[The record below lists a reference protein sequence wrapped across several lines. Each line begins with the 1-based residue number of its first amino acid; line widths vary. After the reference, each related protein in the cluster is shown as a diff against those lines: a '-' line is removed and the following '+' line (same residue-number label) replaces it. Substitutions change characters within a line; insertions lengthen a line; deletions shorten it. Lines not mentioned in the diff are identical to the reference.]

1 MIVLTIVLVV
11 VGLAF
16 FIAGLLGAVGKLP
29 GNPVVGLRIPEVR
42 KTEELWNT
50 AHRIVGPAW
59 MGAGAAFIGAALITL
74 KVSGWMW
81 LVFALLLVGAAF
93 LIGLG
98 SALGAHAVA
107 RLDARAAQLEAAGS
121 SCCSSGDATSDSC
134 CGDSSEAAGASD
146 SAGACCS
153 DGSGVGAGAAACAGV
168 GADQS
173 AGISAGQAAGS
184 GAKAGTVSA
193 EACASGQACGSCSLN
208 GSCEG
213 GGVDWEAAQ
222 RAASAQDSAQ
232 SPAQNPAQA

>member
-1 MIVLTIVLVV
+1 MIVLTVVLVV

-59 MGAGAAFIGAALITL
+59 MGAGAAFLGAALITL

-107 RLDARAAQLEAAGS
+107 RLDARAAQLEAANS

-153 DGSGVGAGAAACAGV
+153 DGSGVGAEAGA
-168 GADQS
+168 
-173 AGISAGQAAGS
+173 
-184 GAKAGTVSA
+184 VSA

-232 SPAQNPAQA
+232 NPAQNPAQA

>member
-1 MIVLTIVLVV
+1 MIVLTVVLVV

-107 RLDARAAQLEAAGS
+107 RLDARAAQLEAAES

-153 DGSGVGAGAAACAGV
+153 EP
-168 GADQS
+168 GAD
-173 AGISAGQAAGS
+173 ANTGTGT
-184 GAKAGTVSA
+184 GAVSA

-232 SPAQNPAQA
+232 NPA

>member
-1 MIVLTIVLVV
+1 MIALTVVLVV

-16 FIAGLLGAVGKLP
+16 FIAGLLGTVGKLP
-29 GNPVVGLRIPEVR
+29 GNPVVGLRVPEVR

-107 RLDARAAQLEAAGS
+107 RLDARAAQLEAAES

-134 CGDSSEAAGASD
+134 CGDSSAAAGASD

-153 DGSGVGAGAAACAGV
+153 DGSVV

-184 GAKAGTVSA
+184 GANTGAVSA

-232 SPAQNPAQA
+232 NPAQNPARA

>member
-1 MIVLTIVLVV
+1 MIVLTVVLVV

-59 MGAGAAFIGAALITL
+59 MGAGAAFLGAALITL

-107 RLDARAAQLEAAGS
+107 RLDARAAQLEAANS

-153 DGSGVGAGAAACAGV
+153 DGSGVGANTGTGTGA
-168 GADQS
+168 
-173 AGISAGQAAGS
+173 
-184 GAKAGTVSA
+184 VSA

-213 GGVDWEAAQ
+213 GGVNWEAAQ

-232 SPAQNPAQA
+232 NPA

>member
-1 MIVLTIVLVV
+1 MIVLTVVLVV

-107 RLDARAAQLEAAGS
+107 RLDARAAQLEAANS

-146 SAGACCS
+146 SASACCS
-153 DGSGVGAGAAACAGV
+153 EP
-168 GADQS
+168 GAD
-173 AGISAGQAAGS
+173 ANTGTGT
-184 GAKAGTVSA
+184 GAVSA

-232 SPAQNPAQA
+232 A

>member
-1 MIVLTIVLVV
+1 MIVLTVLLVV

-59 MGAGAAFIGAALITL
+59 MGAGAAFLGAALITL

-107 RLDARAAQLEAAGS
+107 RLDARAAQLEAANS

-134 CGDSSEAAGASD
+134 CDDSSEAADASD

-153 DGSGVGAGAAACAGV
+153 DGSGVGAEAGA
-168 GADQS
+168 
-173 AGISAGQAAGS
+173 
-184 GAKAGTVSA
+184 VSA

-232 SPAQNPAQA
+232 NPA

>member
-1 MIVLTIVLVV
+1 MIVLTVVLVI

-16 FIAGLLGAVGKLP
+16 FISGLLGAVGKLP
-29 GNPVVGLRIPEVR
+29 GNPVVGLRVPEVR
-42 KTEELWNT
+42 KSAELWDT

-81 LVFALLLVGAAF
+81 LIFALLLVGAVF

-98 SALGAHAVA
+98 SALGAHTVA
-107 RLDARAAQLEAAGS
+107 RLDARAAQLEAANS

-134 CGDSSEAAGASD
+134 CGDSSEAAGA
-146 SAGACCS
+146 
-153 DGSGVGAGAAACAGV
+153 GAGT
-168 GADQS
+168 GAS
-173 AGISAGQAAGS
+173 A
-184 GAKAGTVSA
+184 VSA

-232 SPAQNPAQA
+232 A

>member
-1 MIVLTIVLVV
+1 MIVLTVVLVV

-29 GNPVVGLRIPEVR
+29 GNPVVGLRVPEVR
-42 KTEELWNT
+42 KSEELWNT

-59 MGAGAAFIGAALITL
+59 MGAGAAFMGAALITL

-81 LVFALLLVGAAF
+81 LIFALLLVGAVF

-98 SALGAHAVA
+98 SALGAHTVA
-107 RLDARAAQLEAAGS
+107 RLDARAAQLEAANS

-134 CGDSSEAAGASD
+134 CGDSSEANGASG

-153 DGSGVGAGAAACAGV
+153 DGSGVGAEAGA
-168 GADQS
+168 
-173 AGISAGQAAGS
+173 
-184 GAKAGTVSA
+184 VSA

-208 GSCEG
+208 GFCEG

-232 SPAQNPAQA
+232 NPA

>member
-1 MIVLTIVLVV
+1 MIVLTVVLVV

-59 MGAGAAFIGAALITL
+59 MGAGAAFLGAALITL

-107 RLDARAAQLEAAGS
+107 RLDARAAQLEAANS

-134 CGDSSEAAGASD
+134 CDDSSEAPGASD

-153 DGSGVGAGAAACAGV
+153 DGSGV

-184 GAKAGTVSA
+184 GAGAGAVSA

-232 SPAQNPAQA
+232 NPA

>member
-1 MIVLTIVLVV
+1 MIVLTVVLVV

-16 FIAGLLGAVGKLP
+16 FIAGLLGAVEKLP

-59 MGAGAAFIGAALITL
+59 MGAGVAFIGAALITL

-107 RLDARAAQLEAAGS
+107 RLDARAAQLEAAES

-134 CGDSSEAAGASD
+134 CGDSSAAAG
-146 SAGACCS
+146 
-153 DGSGVGAGAAACAGV
+153 
-168 GADQS
+168 
-173 AGISAGQAAGS
+173 AGQAAG
-184 GAKAGTVSA
+184 AGTGAVSA

-232 SPAQNPAQA
+232 NPAQNPAQA

>member
-1 MIVLTIVLVV
+1 MIVLTVVLVV
-11 VGLAF
+11 VGLVF

-29 GNPVVGLRIPEVR
+29 GNPVVGLRVPEVR

-59 MGAGAAFIGAALITL
+59 MGAGAAFLGAALITL

-107 RLDARAAQLEAAGS
+107 RLDARAAQLEAANS

-134 CGDSSEAAGASD
+134 CDDSSEAAGASD

-153 DGSGVGAGAAACAGV
+153 DAGAGTGTGT
-168 GADQS
+168 GA
-173 AGISAGQAAGS
+173 
-184 GAKAGTVSA
+184 VSA

-232 SPAQNPAQA
+232 NPA

>member
-1 MIVLTIVLVV
+1 MIVLTVVLVV

-29 GNPVVGLRIPEVR
+29 GNPVVGLRVPEVR

-107 RLDARAAQLEAAGS
+107 RLDARAAQLEAANS

-153 DGSGVGAGAAACAGV
+153 DAGADANTGTGT
-168 GADQS
+168 GA
-173 AGISAGQAAGS
+173 
-184 GAKAGTVSA
+184 VSA

-232 SPAQNPAQA
+232 A

>member
-1 MIVLTIVLVV
+1 MIVLTVVLVV

-16 FIAGLLGAVGKLP
+16 FIAGLLGAVEKLP

-107 RLDARAAQLEAAGS
+107 RLDARAAQLEAAES

-134 CGDSSEAAGASD
+134 CGDSSAAAG
-146 SAGACCS
+146 
-153 DGSGVGAGAAACAGV
+153 
-168 GADQS
+168 
-173 AGISAGQAAGS
+173 AGQAAG
-184 GAKAGTVSA
+184 AGTGAVSA

-213 GGVDWEAAQ
+213 GGVNWEAAQ

-232 SPAQNPAQA
+232 NPAQNPARA

>member
-1 MIVLTIVLVV
+1 MIVLTIVLVI

-29 GNPVVGLRIPEVR
+29 GNPVVGLRVPEVR
-42 KTEELWNT
+42 KSEELWNT

-59 MGAGAAFIGAALITL
+59 MGAGAAFMGAALITL

-81 LVFALLLVGAAF
+81 LIFALLLVGAVF

-98 SALGAHAVA
+98 SALGAHTVA
-107 RLDARAAQLEAAGS
+107 RLDARAAQLEAASS

-134 CGDSSEAAGASD
+134 CGDSSEANGASD

-153 DGSGVGAGAAACAGV
+153 DGSGVGAEAGA
-168 GADQS
+168 
-173 AGISAGQAAGS
+173 
-184 GAKAGTVSA
+184 VSA

-232 SPAQNPAQA
+232 NPA

>member
-1 MIVLTIVLVV
+1 MIVLTVVLVV

-59 MGAGAAFIGAALITL
+59 MGAGAAFLGAALITL

-107 RLDARAAQLEAAGS
+107 RLDARAAQLEAANS

-146 SAGACCS
+146 SASACCS
-153 DGSGVGAGAAACAGV
+153 EP
-168 GADQS
+168 GAD
-173 AGISAGQAAGS
+173 ANTGTGT
-184 GAKAGTVSA
+184 GAVSA

-232 SPAQNPAQA
+232 A

>member
-1 MIVLTIVLVV
+1 MIVLTIVLVI

-59 MGAGAAFIGAALITL
+59 MGAGAAFLGAALITL

-107 RLDARAAQLEAAGS
+107 RLDARAAQLEAANS

-134 CGDSSEAAGASD
+134 CDDSSEAAGASD

-153 DGSGVGAGAAACAGV
+153 DGSGVGAEAGA
-168 GADQS
+168 
-173 AGISAGQAAGS
+173 
-184 GAKAGTVSA
+184 VSA

-232 SPAQNPAQA
+232 NPA

>member
-1 MIVLTIVLVV
+1 MIVLTIVLVI

-29 GNPVVGLRIPEVR
+29 GNPVVGLRVPEVR
-42 KTEELWNT
+42 KSEELWNT

-59 MGAGAAFIGAALITL
+59 MGAGAAFMGAALITL
-74 KVSGWMW
+74 KASGWMW
-81 LVFALLLVGAAF
+81 LIFALLLVGAVF

-98 SALGAHAVA
+98 SALGAHTVA
-107 RLDARAAQLEAAGS
+107 RLDARAAQLEAASS

-134 CGDSSEAAGASD
+134 CGDSSEAAGA
-146 SAGACCS
+146 
-153 DGSGVGAGAAACAGV
+153 GAGT
-168 GADQS
+168 GAS
-173 AGISAGQAAGS
+173 A
-184 GAKAGTVSA
+184 VSA

-232 SPAQNPAQA
+232 NPA

>member
-1 MIVLTIVLVV
+1 MIVLTIVLVI

-29 GNPVVGLRIPEVR
+29 GNPVVGLRVPEVR
-42 KTEELWNT
+42 KSEELWNT

-59 MGAGAAFIGAALITL
+59 MGAGAAFMGAALITL

-81 LVFALLLVGAAF
+81 LIFALLLVGAVF

-98 SALGAHAVA
+98 SALGAHTVA
-107 RLDARAAQLEAAGS
+107 RLDARAAQLEAANS

-134 CGDSSEAAGASD
+134 CGDSSEAAGA
-146 SAGACCS
+146 
-153 DGSGVGAGAAACAGV
+153 GAGT
-168 GADQS
+168 GAS
-173 AGISAGQAAGS
+173 A
-184 GAKAGTVSA
+184 VSA

-232 SPAQNPAQA
+232 NPA

>member
-1 MIVLTIVLVV
+1 MIVLTVVLVV

-107 RLDARAAQLEAAGS
+107 RLDARAAQLEAANS

-134 CGDSSEAAGASD
+134 CDDSSEAPGASD

-153 DGSGVGAGAAACAGV
+153 DGSGVGAEAGA
-168 GADQS
+168 
-173 AGISAGQAAGS
+173 
-184 GAKAGTVSA
+184 VSA

-232 SPAQNPAQA
+232 A

>member
-1 MIVLTIVLVV
+1 MIVLTVVLVV

-16 FIAGLLGAVGKLP
+16 FIAGLLGALGKLP

-74 KVSGWMW
+74 KASGWMW

-107 RLDARAAQLEAAGS
+107 RLDARAAQLEAAES

-134 CGDSSEAAGASD
+134 CGDSSAAAG
-146 SAGACCS
+146 
-153 DGSGVGAGAAACAGV
+153 
-168 GADQS
+168 
-173 AGISAGQAAGS
+173 AGQAAGADT
-184 GAKAGTVSA
+184 GAVSA

-232 SPAQNPAQA
+232 SPAQNPARA

>member
-1 MIVLTIVLVV
+1 MIVLTVVLVV

-16 FIAGLLGAVGKLP
+16 FIAGLLGALGKLP
-29 GNPVVGLRIPEVR
+29 GNPVVGLRVPEVR

-107 RLDARAAQLEAAGS
+107 RLDARAAQLEAAES

-134 CGDSSEAAGASD
+134 CGDSSAAAG
-146 SAGACCS
+146 
-153 DGSGVGAGAAACAGV
+153 
-168 GADQS
+168 
-173 AGISAGQAAGS
+173 AGQAAGS
-184 GAKAGTVSA
+184 GADTGAVSA

-232 SPAQNPAQA
+232 NPAQNPAQA

>member
-1 MIVLTIVLVV
+1 MIVLTIVLVI

-29 GNPVVGLRIPEVR
+29 GNPVVGLRVPEVR
-42 KTEELWNT
+42 KSEELWNT

-81 LVFALLLVGAAF
+81 LIFALLLVGAVF

-98 SALGAHAVA
+98 SALGAHTVA
-107 RLDARAAQLEAAGS
+107 RLDARAAQLEAANS

-134 CGDSSEAAGASD
+134 CDDSSEANGTSCASGAG
-146 SAGACCS
+146 S
-153 DGSGVGAGAAACAGV
+153 DGA
-168 GADQS
+168 
-173 AGISAGQAAGS
+173 
-184 GAKAGTVSA
+184 VSA

-208 GSCEG
+208 GSCQG

-232 SPAQNPAQA
+232 A

>member
-1 MIVLTIVLVV
+1 MIVLTVVLVV

-16 FIAGLLGAVGKLP
+16 FIAGLLGAVEKLP

-107 RLDARAAQLEAAGS
+107 RLDARAAQLEAAES

-134 CGDSSEAAGASD
+134 CGDSSETAG
-146 SAGACCS
+146 
-153 DGSGVGAGAAACAGV
+153 
-168 GADQS
+168 
-173 AGISAGQAAGS
+173 AGQAAGS
-184 GAKAGTVSA
+184 GAGTGTVSA

-232 SPAQNPAQA
+232 SPAQNPARA

>member
-1 MIVLTIVLVV
+1 MIVLTVVLVV

-59 MGAGAAFIGAALITL
+59 MGAGAAFLGAALITL

-107 RLDARAAQLEAAGS
+107 RLDARAAQLEAANS

-134 CGDSSEAAGASD
+134 CDDSSEAPGASD

-153 DGSGVGAGAAACAGV
+153 DGSGVGAEAGA
-168 GADQS
+168 
-173 AGISAGQAAGS
+173 
-184 GAKAGTVSA
+184 VSA

-232 SPAQNPAQA
+232 SPAQNPARA

>member
-1 MIVLTIVLVV
+1 MIVLTIVLVI

-29 GNPVVGLRIPEVR
+29 GNPVVGLRVPEVR
-42 KTEELWNT
+42 KSEELWNT

-59 MGAGAAFIGAALITL
+59 MGAGAAFMGAALITL

-81 LVFALLLVGAAF
+81 LIFALLLVGAVF

-98 SALGAHAVA
+98 SALGAHTVA
-107 RLDARAAQLEAAGS
+107 RLDARAAQLEAASS

-134 CGDSSEAAGASD
+134 CGDSSEANGASG
-146 SAGACCS
+146 AGS
-153 DGSGVGAGAAACAGV
+153 DGA
-168 GADQS
+168 
-173 AGISAGQAAGS
+173 
-184 GAKAGTVSA
+184 VSA

-208 GSCEG
+208 GSCQG

-232 SPAQNPAQA
+232 NPA

>member
-1 MIVLTIVLVV
+1 MIVLTAVLVV

-29 GNPVVGLRIPEVR
+29 GNQVVGLRVPEVR

-74 KVSGWMW
+74 TVSGWMW

-107 RLDARAAQLEAAGS
+107 RLDARAAQLEAAES

-134 CGDSSEAAGASD
+134 CGDSSEAACASD

-153 DGSGVGAGAAACAGV
+153 DAGADANT
-168 GADQS
+168 
-173 AGISAGQAAGS
+173 
-184 GAKAGTVSA
+184 GTVSA

-232 SPAQNPAQA
+232 A

>member
-1 MIVLTIVLVV
+1 MIVLTVVLVV
-11 VGLAF
+11 VGLVF

-59 MGAGAAFIGAALITL
+59 MGAGAAFLGAALITL

-107 RLDARAAQLEAAGS
+107 RLDARAAQLEAANS

-134 CGDSSEAAGASD
+134 CDDSSEAPGASD

-153 DGSGVGAGAAACAGV
+153 DGSGVGAEAGA
-168 GADQS
+168 
-173 AGISAGQAAGS
+173 
-184 GAKAGTVSA
+184 VSA

-232 SPAQNPAQA
+232 SPAQNPAQNPAQA

>member
-1 MIVLTIVLVV
+1 MIVLTVVLVV
-11 VGLAF
+11 VGLVF

-59 MGAGAAFIGAALITL
+59 MGAGAAFLGAALITL

-107 RLDARAAQLEAAGS
+107 RLDARAAQLEAANS

-134 CGDSSEAAGASD
+134 CDDSSEAPGASD

-153 DGSGVGAGAAACAGV
+153 DGSGVGAEAGA
-168 GADQS
+168 
-173 AGISAGQAAGS
+173 
-184 GAKAGTVSA
+184 VSA

-232 SPAQNPAQA
+232 NPA

>member
-1 MIVLTIVLVV
+1 MLATCSNRLFRMIVLTVVLVV
-11 VGLAF
+11 VGLVF

-29 GNPVVGLRIPEVR
+29 GNPVVGLRVPEVR

-59 MGAGAAFIGAALITL
+59 MGAGAAFLGAALITL

-107 RLDARAAQLEAAGS
+107 RLDARAAQLEAANS

-153 DGSGVGAGAAACAGV
+153 DGSGVGAEAGA
-168 GADQS
+168 
-173 AGISAGQAAGS
+173 
-184 GAKAGTVSA
+184 VSA

-232 SPAQNPAQA
+232 NPA

>member
-1 MIVLTIVLVV
+1 MIVLTVVLVV

-16 FIAGLLGAVGKLP
+16 FIAGLLGAAGKLP
-29 GNPVVGLRIPEVR
+29 GNPVVGLRVPEVR

-107 RLDARAAQLEAAGS
+107 RLDARAAQLEAAET
-121 SCCSSGDATSDSC
+121 SCCSSDDATSDSC
-134 CGDSSEAAGASD
+134 CGDSSEAAGA
-146 SAGACCS
+146 
-153 DGSGVGAGAAACAGV
+153 
-168 GADQS
+168 
-173 AGISAGQAAGS
+173 GQAAG
-184 GAKAGTVSA
+184 AGTGAVSA

-232 SPAQNPAQA
+232 NPAQNPARA

>member
-1 MIVLTIVLVV
+1 MIVLTIVLVI

-29 GNPVVGLRIPEVR
+29 GNPVVGLRVPEVR
-42 KTEELWNT
+42 KSEELWNT

-59 MGAGAAFIGAALITL
+59 MGAGAAFMGAALITL

-81 LVFALLLVGAAF
+81 LIFALLLVGAVF

-98 SALGAHAVA
+98 SALGAHTVA
-107 RLDARAAQLEAAGS
+107 RLDARAAQLEAASS

-134 CGDSSEAAGASD
+134 CGDSSEAAGA
-146 SAGACCS
+146 
-153 DGSGVGAGAAACAGV
+153 GAGT
-168 GADQS
+168 GAS
-173 AGISAGQAAGS
+173 A
-184 GAKAGTVSA
+184 VSA

-232 SPAQNPAQA
+232 NPA

>member
-1 MIVLTIVLVV
+1 MIVLTVVLVV

-16 FIAGLLGAVGKLP
+16 FIAGLLGAVEKLP

-107 RLDARAAQLEAAGS
+107 RLDARAAQLEAAES

-134 CGDSSEAAGASD
+134 CGDSSAAAG
-146 SAGACCS
+146 
-153 DGSGVGAGAAACAGV
+153 
-168 GADQS
+168 
-173 AGISAGQAAGS
+173 AGQAAG
-184 GAKAGTVSA
+184 AGTGAVSA

-232 SPAQNPAQA
+232 A

>member
-1 MIVLTIVLVV
+1 MQVIAFGLLATCSNRLFRMIVLTVVLVV

-59 MGAGAAFIGAALITL
+59 MGAGAAFLGAALITL

-107 RLDARAAQLEAAGS
+107 RLDARAAQLEAANS

-153 DGSGVGAGAAACAGV
+153 DGSGVGAEAGA
-168 GADQS
+168 
-173 AGISAGQAAGS
+173 
-184 GAKAGTVSA
+184 VSA

-232 SPAQNPAQA
+232 NPA

>member
-1 MIVLTIVLVV
+1 MIVLTVVLVV

-29 GNPVVGLRIPEVR
+29 GNPVVGLRVPEVR
-42 KTEELWNT
+42 KSEELWNT

-59 MGAGAAFIGAALITL
+59 MGAGAAFRGAALITL

-107 RLDARAAQLEAAGS
+107 RLDARAAQLEAAKS

-134 CGDSSEAAGASD
+134 CDDSSEAPGASD

-153 DGSGVGAGAAACAGV
+153 DGSGVGAEAGA
-168 GADQS
+168 
-173 AGISAGQAAGS
+173 
-184 GAKAGTVSA
+184 VSA

-232 SPAQNPAQA
+232 SPAQNPPQDPTRA

>member
-1 MIVLTIVLVV
+1 MIVLTVVLVV

-107 RLDARAAQLEAAGS
+107 RLDARAAQLEAAES

-146 SAGACCS
+146 SASACCS
-153 DGSGVGAGAAACAGV
+153 EP
-168 GADQS
+168 GAD
-173 AGISAGQAAGS
+173 ANTGTGT
-184 GAKAGTVSA
+184 GAVSA

-232 SPAQNPAQA
+232 A

>member
-1 MIVLTIVLVV
+1 MLATCSNRLFRMIVLTVVLVV

-59 MGAGAAFIGAALITL
+59 MGAGAAFLGAALITL

-107 RLDARAAQLEAAGS
+107 RLDARAAQLEAANS

-134 CGDSSEAAGASD
+134 CDDSSEAPGASD

-153 DGSGVGAGAAACAGV
+153 DGSGVGAEAGAV
-168 GADQS
+168 N
-173 AGISAGQAAGS
+173 
-184 GAKAGTVSA
+184 A

-232 SPAQNPAQA
+232 NPA

>member
-1 MIVLTIVLVV
+1 MIVLTVVLVV

-107 RLDARAAQLEAAGS
+107 RLDARAAQLEAANS

-134 CGDSSEAAGASD
+134 CDDSSEAPGASD

-153 DGSGVGAGAAACAGV
+153 DGSGVGAEAGA
-168 GADQS
+168 
-173 AGISAGQAAGS
+173 
-184 GAKAGTVSA
+184 VSA

-232 SPAQNPAQA
+232 NPA

>member
-1 MIVLTIVLVV
+1 MIVLTVVLVV

-16 FIAGLLGAVGKLP
+16 FIAGLLGAAGKLP
-29 GNPVVGLRIPEVR
+29 GNPVVGLRVPEVR

-107 RLDARAAQLEAAGS
+107 RLDARAAQLEAAES

-134 CGDSSEAAGASD
+134 CGDSSAAAG
-146 SAGACCS
+146 
-153 DGSGVGAGAAACAGV
+153 
-168 GADQS
+168 
-173 AGISAGQAAGS
+173 AGQAAGADT
-184 GAKAGTVSA
+184 GAVSA

-232 SPAQNPAQA
+232 NPART

>member
-1 MIVLTIVLVV
+1 MIVLTVVLVV

-59 MGAGAAFIGAALITL
+59 MGAGAAFLGAALITL

-107 RLDARAAQLEAAGS
+107 RLDARAAQLEAAES
-121 SCCSSGDATSDSC
+121 SCSSSGDATSDSC
-134 CGDSSEAAGASD
+134 CGDSSEAAGA
-146 SAGACCS
+146 
-153 DGSGVGAGAAACAGV
+153 
-168 GADQS
+168 
-173 AGISAGQAAGS
+173 GQAAG
-184 GAKAGTVSA
+184 AGTGAVSA

-232 SPAQNPAQA
+232 NPAQNPAQA